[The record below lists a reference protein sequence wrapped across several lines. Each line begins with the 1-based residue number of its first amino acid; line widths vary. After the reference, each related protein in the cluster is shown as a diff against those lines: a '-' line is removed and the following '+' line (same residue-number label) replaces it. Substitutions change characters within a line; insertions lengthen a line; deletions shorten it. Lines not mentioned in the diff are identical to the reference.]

1 VLDVPVSFFFDDM
14 SQDVPE
20 RSPAV
25 DLELDDVSQGG
36 IDVDPMARRE
46 TLELVRAYYRI
57 RDPLVR
63 KRVFELAKALA
74 NVSEAG

>member
-1 VLDVPVSFFFDDM
+1 MSPDATERKPVVEVDIDEM
-14 SQDVPE
+14 SQH
-20 RSPAV
+20 
-25 DLELDDVSQGG
+25 GF
-36 IDVDPMARRE
+36 DVDPMARRE

-74 NVSEAG
+74 NVNGTD